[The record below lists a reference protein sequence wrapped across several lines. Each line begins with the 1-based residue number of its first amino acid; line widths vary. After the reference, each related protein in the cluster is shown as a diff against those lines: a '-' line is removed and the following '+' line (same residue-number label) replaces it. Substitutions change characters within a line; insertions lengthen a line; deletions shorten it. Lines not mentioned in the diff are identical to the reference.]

1 MQVEGTSSQSAEA
14 DRLKGFLVLG
24 FLSIIW
30 GSSFI
35 LIKRGLEVYAPD
47 QVASLRLSIS
57 AVAFIP
63 VFLWRFRKVDWTK
76 WKPLVVVGLTGSA
89 LPAFLFSFAQTRISS
104 SVAGILNSLTPLF
117 AFILGILIFGS
128 AFRWT
133 KFGGVL
139 LGLTGAVLLIL
150 YGNDANLEGDFWY
163 SLLAVLAT
171 VCYGTSVN
179 TVGTYLKNMSSL
191 TISAVSF
198 LIIGTPAL
206 LYLFSTDF
214 VHRLTT
220 DPQGWSALGYVS
232 ILSLAG
238 TVLASIIFF
247 QLVHWTN
254 AVFASTVAY
263 LIPVVAVGWGV
274 YFGESI
280 TVFHFVGM
288 AFILAGVYLSKG
300 KKAQRSASSSVIAR
314 R

>member
-1 MQVEGTSSQSAEA
+1 MESTINKAVNAE
-14 DRLKGFLVLG
+14 RIKGFVVLG
-24 FLSIIW
+24 ILSIIW

-35 LIKRGLEVYAPD
+35 LIKRGLVVYAPE

-63 VFLWRFRKVDWTK
+63 VFLWRFRKIDWSK
-76 WKPLVVVGLTGSA
+76 WKSLVVVGLTGSA
-89 LPAFLFSFAQTRISS
+89 LPAFLFSFAQTKISS

-128 AFRWT
+128 AFRWS
-133 KFGGVL
+133 KLGGVL
-139 LGLTGAVLLIL
+139 LGLTGAVILIL
-150 YGNDANLEGDFWY
+150 YGNDAGFKGDFWY
-163 SLLAVLAT
+163 SLLVVLAAA
-171 VCYGTSVN
+171 CYGTSVN

-198 LIIGTPAL
+198 LMIGTPAL
-206 LYLFSTDF
+206 IYLFSTDF
-214 VHRLTT
+214 VIRLTT
-220 DPQGWSALGYVS
+220 DPQGWTALGYIS

-263 LIPVVAVGWGV
+263 LIPIVALGWGILD
-274 YFGESI
+274 GESI
-280 TVFHFVGM
+280 TIFHFLGM
-288 AFILAGVYLSKG
+288 VFILAGVYLSKG
-300 KKAQRSASSSVIAR
+300 K
-314 R
+314 